1 VHVRRL
7 LAATLA
13 CAAAVLGASFLL
25 GSGRAQ
31 GGKVVHTCS
40 APDKQFLQTVR
51 ENMTQLGYWSDALL
65 NQDVS
70 PRVVVQQ
77 ARSEADQIGATSPD
91 DPTLTTARTMLQTML
106 VQYGAAIRAKFHG
119 GDAGVHMRLS
129 YNLANQVHYLLV
141 GAQPALAQHGCD
153 VSPLITS

>member
-25 GSGRAQ
+25 GNGRAQ

-40 APDKQFLQTVR
+40 AADKQFLQTVR

-65 NQDVS
+65 QNDVA
-70 PRVVVQQ
+70 PRVVVKQ
-77 ARSEADQIGATSPD
+77 ARSEADQIAATSPD
-91 DPTLTTARTMLQTML
+91 DPTLTTTRTMLQTML
-106 VQYGAAIRAKFHG
+106 LQYGDAIRAKFHG
-119 GDAGVHMRLS
+119 GDAGIHMKLS

-141 GAQPALAQHGCD
+141 GAQPALAAQGCD
-153 VSPLITS
+153 VSSLMAS